1 VSVLP
6 VSVTVTIEPLS
17 CGACGVWFGLESS
30 MYRSRRQDGQRFY
43 CPRGCAISW
52 SDFENARLKRELEEQ
67 KRFAKWADERAESAR
82 RERDHQKA
90 RAAVYRGHLTRV
102 RRRIGNGVCPCCKR
116 TFKQLAAHMER
127 QHPEYG
133 QPVEAAGAK

>member
-1 VSVLP
+1 MSAQP
-6 VSVTVTIEPLS
+6 VQVTVTIEPIT
-17 CGACGVWFGLESS
+17 CGSCGVWFGLESS
-30 MYRSRRQDGQRFY
+30 MLRSRRQDGDWFW
-43 CPRGCAISW
+43 CPRGHQIHY

-67 KRFAKWADERAESAR
+67 KRYKKWADERAESAQ

-102 RRRIGNGVCPCCKR
+102 RRRVGNGVCPCCQR

-127 QHPEYG
+127 QHPGYA
-133 QPVEAAGAK
+133 QPVEATK